1 MDNQRLAKENINKL
15 LLEYS
20 IPAII
25 GTIVFI
31 LYNVVDR
38 AFISWILGEKAVSGL
53 TITLPIFTFI
63 LAISLLI
70 GIGSGVNIS
79 IALGEKNIEKAEK
92 VIGVS
97 FLLFL
102 FVGIMMSILGN
113 YYLNNIL
120 MLFGATRDNL
130 IFAKDYM
137 RIIFISLPFQLAA
150 IGMNNILR
158 GEGSPKMAMNMN
170 IVGTIINLVLDAIFM
185 INMQM
190 GIKGAAFATV
200 IANIV
205 VTIFQIEYILRGRG
219 KIQLKLKNIRMDLK
233 ILKSIVKVGISAF
246 MMQISSS
253 IILILLNRTLKEY
266 GGDRAIATYGIV
278 NTINVLLYMPIVG
291 IYQGSQPIIG
301 YNYGAKYF
309 GRVKETYIKTLKIA
323 FLITF
328 IGFILVMLA
337 PKILILPFIKDN
349 ESWENLTIHAIR
361 IAFAMV
367 LLLGINTIGS
377 SYFQSIGKSLT
388 TTMLNL
394 YKQVFLII
402 GFLYILPK
410 YYGLDG
416 IWAVGP
422 ISEFL
427 SAVVIIYFIVRE
439 IKRLNRLIEEQK

>member
-1 MDNQRLAKENINKL
+1 MDNERLGKENINKL

-79 IALGEKNIEKAEK
+79 ISLGEKNIDRAEK
-92 VIGVS
+92 VIGLA
-97 FLLFL
+97 FIL
-102 FVGIMMSILGN
+102 FVSVGIIMSILGL
-113 YYLNNIL
+113 YYLDNIL
-120 MLFGATRDNL
+120 MLFGATENN
-130 IFAKDYM
+130 IIYAKEYM
-137 RIIFISLPFQLAA
+137 KIIFTALPFQFAA

-170 IVGTIINLVLDAIFM
+170 IIGTVINLVLDAVFM
-185 INMQM
+185 IGMNM
-190 GIKGAAFATV
+190 GIKGAALATV

-205 VTIFQIEYILRGRG
+205 VTIFQAEYILRGRG
-219 KIQLKLKNIRMDLK
+219 KIRLKLGNIRFDFE

-253 IILILLNRTLKEY
+253 VILILLNRTLKEY

-278 NTINVLLYMPIVG
+278 NTINVLIYMPIVG

-301 YNYGAKYF
+301 YNYGAKHF
-309 GRVKETYIKTLKIA
+309 QRVKESYIKTLKIA
-323 FLITF
+323 FLITLV
-328 IGFILVMLA
+328 GFTLVMVV
-337 PKILILPFIKDN
+337 PKLLVLPFIRN
-349 ESWENLTIHAIR
+349 NPSWEALTIHAIR
-361 IAFAMV
+361 ISFAMV

-377 SYFQSIGKSLT
+377 SYFQSIGKSMIT
-388 TTMLNL
+388 TVLNL

-416 IWAVGP
+416 VWAVGP
-422 ISEFL
+422 ISEL
-427 SAVVIIYFIVRE
+427 LAAVVIIYYIVKE
-439 IKRLNRLIEEQK
+439 IKRLNKLIKG